1 MNKKKV
7 IGTIFIII
15 AFAIAIYTIV
25 PKGENEK
32 EETTNEE
39 TTVEE
44 STSKIAITTTEEVT
58 HETIT
63 VNPYRDEHIG
73 EHEID
78 VRLPDDNTM
87 SYVDNDSQGLKD
99 EIMTFVNGYGYGD
112 ASYAAFTGDIELKTN
127 ENKVMLTYYLKW
139 KNREVKYFY
148 LYYNKNTKQWSS
160 KQA

>member
-1 MNKKKV
+1 MKKQQLKSQHLK
-7 IGTIFIII
+7 
-15 AFAIAIYTIV
+15 Y
-25 PKGENEK
+25 
-32 EETTNEE
+32 
-39 TTVEE
+39 
-44 STSKIAITTTEEVT
+44 AITTTEEVLMKPV
-58 HETIT
+58 T

-127 ENKVMLTYYLKW
+127 ENNVMLTYYLKW

-148 LYYNKNTKQWSS
+148 LLLIQKTPNSGHKTGLGVQR
-160 KQA
+160 

>member
-15 AFAIAIYTIV
+15 AFAIAIYAIV

-58 HETIT
+58 HETVT

-139 KNREVKYFY
+139 KNRDRKSTR
-148 LYYNKNTKQWSS
+148 LNSS
-160 KQA
+160 HKHRSRMPSSA